1 MDHHFFILQHLFGH
15 YNAGNRFDINLNGS
29 SELSFTHQKCSAL
42 HSLFGGEISD
52 IPYIV
57 IHAKDADLGAGTVA
71 PMGSLDI

>member
-1 MDHHFFILQHLFGH
+1 
-15 YNAGNRFDINLNGS
+15 LNGS
-29 SELSFTHQKCSAL
+29 SELSFAQQKCSAL